1 MRDIKKLIVHCSATP
16 EFKDFDVEDIRE
28 WHVKGN
34 GWSDIGYHYIITLD
48 GIVQEGRPV
57 DKKGAHCFGHN
68 SDSIGVCYIG
78 GMDKDMKE
86 WKDTRTQNQI
96 DSLYNLL
103 QELKMEYP
111 DAKVFGH
118 RDFTDKKSCPSFNA
132 YKEYLSISNYN
143 ESQ

>member
-16 EFKDFDVEDIRE
+16 QFKDFDVEDIRE

-34 GWSDIGYHYIITLD
+34 GWSDVGYHYIITLD

-68 SDSIGVCYIG
+68 KDSIGICYIG
-78 GMDKDMKE
+78 GMDKDMVE

-111 DAKVFGH
+111 DAKVYGH
-118 RDFTDKKSCPSFNA
+118 RDFTDKKPCPSFDA
-132 YKEYLSISNYN
+132 YTEYLSISNYN
-143 ESQ
+143 ETQ

>member
-118 RDFTDKKSCPSFNA
+118 RDFTDKKSCPSFNT